1 MLRSKRDLRASFSLA
16 GSASSSAVDTLRRSM
31 LSESRFRSAR
41 FLVDA
46 LQKSKLTINATAIPT
61 KRAIDPNHQISSFN
75 SGAVIVIKSV
85 SVV

>member
-1 MLRSKRDLRASFSLA
+1 
-16 GSASSSAVDTLRRSM
+16 
-31 LSESRFRSAR
+31 
-41 FLVDA
+41 LVDA